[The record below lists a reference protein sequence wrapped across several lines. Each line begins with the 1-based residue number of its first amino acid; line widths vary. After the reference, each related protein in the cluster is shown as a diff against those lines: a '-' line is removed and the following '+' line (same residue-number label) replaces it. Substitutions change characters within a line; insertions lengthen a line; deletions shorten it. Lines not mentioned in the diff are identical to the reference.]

1 MDVLFNIKEAASK
14 LKVSPLTLRGWIYE
28 GKLAPVKLGRR
39 LLLTERELERF
50 IEEGKRQGK
59 KTSFSAKP

>member
-39 LLLTERELERF
+39 VLLSEKELERF
-50 IEEGKRQGK
+50 IEEGMRKGK
-59 KTSFSAKP
+59 SKT